1 MKAVRKFAKEERAFQ
16 AEETTKSLKVR
27 AWNILET
34 SSSMSM
40 NKDEGS
46 IREEE
51 EWEEI
56 EEERTIMEAQRTV
69 VFNEWNGESH

>member
-40 NKDEGS
+40 SRTKM
-46 IREEE
+46 REEE

-69 VFNEWNGESH
+69 AFNEWNGESH